1 MSNEDRIA
9 RVARALYVA
18 AWQDPETPITVELGV
33 INEGEDGERCH
44 EVTALARPGA

>member
-18 AWQDPETPITVELGV
+18 AWQDPETPI
-33 INEGEDGERCH
+33 
-44 EVTALARPGA
+44 EVAQEIWTGGLSGFSA